1 MSGMI
6 VDEGQFYKAMQ
17 AVWGEINHQNALPRR
32 TYESEAKDVP
42 GFLTLGRRY
51 MARAEAAWAD
61 EEGNEAALHELRKLA
76 AIFVRAMVYCG
87 TRSRQEKKGKRQ

>member
-1 MSGMI
+1 MSGKI
-6 VDEGQFYKAMQ
+6 VTEGPFYRAMQ
-17 AVWGEINHQNALPRR
+17 AVWGEIEHQNALSRI
-32 TYESEAKDVP
+32 TYDGEAKDVP

-61 EEGNEAALHELRKLA
+61 GKGDDAALHELRKLA

-87 TRSRQEKKGKRQ
+87 TRSREEKGKRR

>member
-1 MSGMI
+1 VQNIGKEKFSH
-6 VDEGQFYKAMQ
+6 
-17 AVWGEINHQNALPRR
+17 AVEKVWEEVEYQNGLKLPWAA
-32 TYESEAKDVP
+32 EARDLP

-61 EEGNEAALHELRKLA
+61 NDDEAVALHELRKLA

-87 TRSRQEKKGKRQ
+87 AESRVKKGGKR